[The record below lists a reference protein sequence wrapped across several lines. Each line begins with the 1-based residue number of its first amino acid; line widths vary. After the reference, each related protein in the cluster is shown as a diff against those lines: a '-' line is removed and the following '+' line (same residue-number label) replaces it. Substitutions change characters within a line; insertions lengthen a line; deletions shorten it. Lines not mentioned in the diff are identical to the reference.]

1 MSQTQ
6 GYKILVP
13 PDDPR
18 RKISWNP
25 DLSLEAMQQRAES
38 GVRELEE
45 DARALLTRDLSGLD
59 KALRRAIAADA
70 SSGAELREVSVLA
83 NDIRTQA
90 ETFGFEAIASICSA
104 ICKFLSERPEV
115 AAARKDVL
123 EALVHAMKAVRP
135 ERGDH
140 SSAKGDMDLAGAVIA
155 MVRKVGGG

>member
-1 MSQTQ
+1 MSQSQ

-18 RKISWNP
+18 KKMSWNP
-25 DLSLEAMQQRAES
+25 DLSLEAMQQRAET
-38 GVRELEE
+38 GVRELEL
-45 DARALLTRDLSGLD
+45 DARASLAADLNGLD
-59 KALRRAIAADA
+59 KALRRAIDAEA
-70 SSGAELREVSVLA
+70 SSAGELREVNLLA

-90 ETFGFEAIASICSA
+90 ETFGFEAIAAICA
-104 ICKFLSERPEV
+104 AMCKFLSERPEV

-140 SSAKGDMDLAGAVIA
+140 TSAKGDLELAAAVIA